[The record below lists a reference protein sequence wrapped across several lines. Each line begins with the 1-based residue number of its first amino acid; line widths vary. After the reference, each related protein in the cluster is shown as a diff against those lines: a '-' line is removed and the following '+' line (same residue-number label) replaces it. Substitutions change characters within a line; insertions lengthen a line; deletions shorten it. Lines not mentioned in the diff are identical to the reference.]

1 MALRSPF
8 KGLAPFD
15 DSPLD
20 ALLFFGR
27 EREIEIIVANLIA
40 KRLTVLYGPSGVGK
54 TSLLRAGVAQRLH
67 AEPDALVVLV
77 SSWAGDPV
85 TEILDAT
92 EEAALRAVGSEIEP
106 ARRIGSLADVLGR
119 WARRLNSSVYVV
131 LDQFEEYL
139 LYHEGESGPG
149 TLIEELPEG
158 LRRRDLRVNFLLGI
172 REDALAEL
180 DPLKGRVPN
189 LLANTLRLERLD
201 RRAAEAAIVGPIREY
216 NRFQPGEP
224 AVEIEPELVDTVLH
238 EVAAG
243 RVDLGPSGRGGLEAE
258 PDEGRI
264 EAPYLQLVLERLWDV
279 DLGRGNR
286 RLCLETLRELG
297 GSARIVRDHLELAMS
312 ELSDEEKN
320 AAAAMY
326 NHLVTPSGTKIAHRV
341 GDLAGYA
348 DVDEADA
355 ARVLSRLVEQ
365 RIVRAGEDGAAGPRY
380 EIFHDVLA
388 DAVLAWR
395 ERHEADRRLESERA
409 FATRRHRRT
418 LAVAVGA
425 VVMVAILSALSVYAL
440 TQRSNARSEARH
452 ARARELA
459 ALAISNLANDPVKS
473 LRLALRANAIEA
485 SAANEDV
492 LRTSLKNLREL
503 AVLPGGGRDSPVAG
517 AEFSRDGR
525 FVVTAGGAGE
535 ARLFRT
541 DTGRRVRSF
550 RHGAPLV
557 AAVLNPDA
565 SRLVTAGSDGV
576 AAIWDVRTAA
586 RLRSLQ
592 HDGLTSATLSP
603 NGRLFATTSSDGS
616 VRIWELST
624 GRLVHA
630 WALGR
635 PVKSASFSGDGRFLA
650 TMVDPI
656 ARDRSIRI
664 FDVRSGR
671 LVRRLVQKEPATTMR
686 FAPHRY
692 RLVTGSATGVLR
704 VWDTQSGDLLH
715 HRPAHNQH
723 ILYAEFSAAGDEIVS
738 ASTDQT
744 GAVWTADLRDRITNL
759 SVHRGYVLRAHFS
772 PDGKTVVTASA
783 DHSATVFDTESG
795 TVLISLV
802 GHEEPVTDAV
812 FSPDG
817 TKIASVSSD
826 GTARLWD
833 ALPLPRLTL
842 LGRHR
847 GEISSL
853 AISPDSRLVAS
864 AGKDGEVRVWNLG
877 GGLVRRLRT
886 GGAVVRAAFSRDGSL
901 LVAAS
906 ADGKAHVWRT
916 ADWTPVVTLPNQRAL
931 VTADISPDARFVATA
946 DAAGAVR
953 LWEISTGRPRWTRVW
968 ERASTAVAF
977 SPDGHLLL
985 TAGADK
991 IARLLRVDDGALVH
1005 PLARHRRRLLTA
1017 SFSPD
1022 GRRLVTAS
1030 LDGTAIVWNTA
1041 TGAPVHVLR
1050 GHTGRRITSVSFSP
1064 DGRLVATTSSEH
1076 NTRVWNAE
1084 SGRRPRWV
1092 FTQAATVNGAAF
1104 SADGRWLVT
1113 AGPTA
1118 RVWQLSNGQTLVLLE
1133 RTKLLT
1139 AVAFAPQ
1146 GWRFVTGAIDGSV
1159 RTFEC
1164 VLCQRTARLVAI
1176 AQRRLARLGR

>member
-1 MALRSPF
+1 MAPRSPF

-92 EEAALRAVGSEIEP
+92 EEAALRAADSEIEP

-139 LYHEGESGPG
+139 LYHEGESGQG

-189 LLANTLRLERLD
+189 LFSNTLRLERLA

-216 NRFQPGEP
+216 NLLQPDEP

-243 RVDLGPSGRGGLEAE
+243 RVDLGHSGRGGVEAE
-258 PDEGRI
+258 PDEGHI

-279 DLGRGNR
+279 DLGRGNH
-286 RLCLETLRELG
+286 RLRLETLRELG

-312 ELSDEEKN
+312 ELSDDEKN

-395 ERHEADRRLESERA
+395 ERHEADRRVEAERA
-409 FATRRHRRT
+409 IATRRHRRT

-425 VVMVAILSALSVYAL
+425 MFMVAILSALSVYAL
-440 TQRSNARSEARH
+440 TQRSSARSEARR

-459 ALAISNLANDPVKS
+459 ALSSFQLREHPVES
-473 LRLALRANAIEA
+473 LSHALQANAIEA
-485 SAANEDV
+485 SPANEDA
-492 LRTSLKNLREL
+492 LRTSLQNLREL
-503 AVLPGGGRDSPVAG
+503 AVLRDGRDSAVG

-525 FVVTAGGAGE
+525 FVVTAGRRGV

-541 DTGRRVRSF
+541 DTGRRIRSF

-557 AAVLNPDA
+557 AALLTPDA
-565 SRLVTAGSDGV
+565 SQLVTVGSNGV
-576 AAIWDVRTAA
+576 AAVWVVQTGA
-586 RLRSLQ
+586 RLRSFPHNGQ
-592 HDGLTSATLSP
+592 ITSATLSP
-603 NGRLFATTSSDGS
+603 KGRLLATTSNDGS
-616 VRIWELST
+616 VRISELAT
-624 GRLVHA
+624 GRLLHRLE
-630 WALGR
+630 LGR
-635 PVKSASFSGDGRFLA
+635 PVASASFSGDGGFLA
-650 TMVDPI
+650 TMVDPQ
-656 ARDRSIRI
+656 AGDRSIRI

-671 LVRRLVQKEPATTMR
+671 RVRRLVQKEPATTMR
-686 FAPHRY
+686 FAPHGY
-692 RLVTGSATGVLR
+692 HLVTGSASGVLR
-704 VWDTQSGDLLH
+704 VWDTQSGELLH
-715 HRPAHNQH
+715 QRQAHNQN
-723 ILYAEFSAAGDEIVS
+723 ILYAEFSATEKEILS

-744 GAVWTADLRDRITNL
+744 GAVWDADLRDRITNL

-772 PDGKTVVTASA
+772 RDGKSVVTASA
-783 DHSATVFDTESG
+783 DHTAAVFDTESG
-795 TVLISLV
+795 FVWFSLV
-802 GHEEPVTDAV
+802 GHDEPVTDAF

-826 GTARLWD
+826 GTVRLWD
-833 ALPLPRLTL
+833 ALPEPRLTL

-853 AISPDSRLVAS
+853 ALSPDGRLAAS
-864 AGKDGEVRVWNLG
+864 AGEDGKVRVWHHG
-877 GGLVRRLRT
+877 GGLVRRLGT
-886 GGAVVRAAFSRDGSL
+886 GGAIVRAIFSRDGSL

-916 ADWTPVVTLPNQRAL
+916 SDWTPVVTLRNQRAL

-953 LWEISTGRPRWTRVW
+953 VWEVSTGLPRWTRVW
-968 ERASTAVAF
+968 EGASTVVAF
-977 SPDGHLLL
+977 SPDGDLLL

-991 IARLLRVDDGALVH
+991 IARLLRVDDGVLVH
-1005 PLARHRRRLLTA
+1005 ALARHRRRLLTA

-1030 LDGTAIVWNTA
+1030 LDHTAMIWNTA
-1041 TGAPVHVLR
+1041 TGVREHVLR
-1050 GHTGRRITSVSFSP
+1050 GHGRLITSVSFSP
-1064 DGRLVATTSSEH
+1064 DGRLVATTSSDH
-1076 NTRVWNAE
+1076 NTRVWNAV
-1084 SGRRPRWV
+1084 SGVRRRM

-1118 RVWQLSNGQTLVLLE
+1118 RLWELSTGLSLLILK
-1133 RTKLLT
+1133 RMKLLT

-1146 GWRFVTGAIDGSV
+1146 GWRFITGSIDGSV
-1159 RTFEC
+1159 RTYDC
-1164 VLCQRTARLVAI
+1164 VLCQRTPQLVAL
-1176 AQRRLARLGR
+1176 AQRRLGRLGG